1 MALNTG
7 IYTPGEAA
15 ILLREDTRTV
25 RRWAFG
31 YPRSRG
37 GTRVQHP
44 PLIRTEIP
52 VLEGERALTF
62 VELVELLYVRAFHGL
77 GVSWK
82 AIREAARVAA
92 NLFASEH
99 PFALRQVYLDPNSVL
114 YGAVTEA
121 DGSEALIQL
130 RGHGQQAFP
139 SVVKPYLDQL
149 EFVVDDVA
157 SRWWPMGKGGGVLVD
172 PRIAFGAP
180 VVAEAGIR
188 AETLSDAWDAES
200 PAYGR
205 RAAER
210 VAWMYEIEPKHV
222 HTALGFRQWLQAA

>member
-1 MALNTG
+1 MRLNTG

-15 ILLREDTRTV
+15 ALLREDTRTV

-37 GTRVQHP
+37 GTRMQHP

-62 VELVELLYVRAFHGL
+62 VELVELLYVRAFRGL
-77 GVSWK
+77 GVSWT

-92 NLFASEH
+92 HLFASPH
-99 PFALRQVYLDPNSVL
+99 PFALRQVYLDPDSVL
-114 YGAVTEA
+114 YGAVTES
-121 DGSEALIQL
+121 DGSEGLILL

-139 SVVKPYLDQL
+139 QLVKPYLDQI
-149 EFVVDDVA
+149 EFGVDDVA
-157 SRWWPMGKGGGVLVD
+157 AKWWPMGKEGGVLVD

-180 VVAEAGIR
+180 VMDGTRIPAS
-188 AETLSDAWDAES
+188 TLAKAYDAEKS
-200 PAYGR
+200 AYGR
-205 RAAER
+205 RAVER

-222 HTALGFRQWLQAA
+222 HAALGFRQWLRAA

>member
-1 MALNTG
+1 MRLNTG

-15 ILLREDTRTV
+15 ALLREDTRTV

-31 YPRSRG
+31 YPRTRG
-37 GTRVQHP
+37 GTRVLHP

-52 VLEGERALTF
+52 TLEGERAITF
-62 VELVELLYVRAFHGL
+62 VELVELLYVRAFKKL
-77 GVSWK
+77 GMSLA

-92 NLFASEH
+92 QLFASEH
-99 PFALRQVYLDPNSVL
+99 PFALRQVYVDPDSVL

-130 RGHGQQAFP
+130 RGHGQLAFP
-139 SVVKPYLDQL
+139 QVVKPYLDQL
-149 EFVVDDVA
+149 EFGVDDVA
-157 SRWWPMGKGGGVLVD
+157 SRWWPMGKAGGVLVD
-172 PRIAFGAP
+172 PRLSFGAP
-180 VVAEAGIR
+180 IVAEAGIR
-188 AETLSDAWDAES
+188 AETLTAAWDAEQ

-205 RAAER
+205 RAAQR
-210 VAWMYEIEPKHV
+210 VAWMYEIEPQHV

>member
-7 IYTPGEAA
+7 IYTTGEAA
-15 ILLREDTRTV
+15 SLLHENPRNV

-31 YPRSRG
+31 SPHAARGRSK
-37 GTRVQHP
+37 
-44 PLIRTEIP
+44 PLIRTELP

-62 VELVELLYVRAFHGL
+62 VELVELLYVRAFHQL
-77 GVSWK
+77 GVSWS

-92 NLFASEH
+92 HLFASPH
-99 PFALRQVYLDPNSVL
+99 PFALRQVYLDPESVL
-114 YGAVTEA
+114 YGAVTEP
-121 DGSEALIQL
+121 DGSEGLIQL

-139 SVVKPYLDQL
+139 QLVKPYLDQI
-149 EFVVDDVA
+149 EFGVDDVA
-157 SRWWPMGKGGGVLVD
+157 AKWWPMGKEGGVLVD

-188 AETLSDAWDAES
+188 AETLAKAYDAEK

-222 HTALGFRQWLQAA
+222 HAALGFRQWLRAA